1 MLLLLLTFGLAFLL
15 SLYGVPIARRAA
27 LKHGIVD
34 SPDGKLK
41 HQHESV
47 PYLGGLAIYVAFLVS
62 LALTFEFRHDVLGI
76 VLAGTIV
83 MMLGLIDDFGVL
95 SPGTKLAG
103 QLLAVFVLIK
113 SGIRIQIVAV
123 PDWLDMMLTM
133 FWMVG
138 IINAFNLLDIMDGL
152 SAGVGLLCASF
163 MLVIALVNGD
173 TTIAFMLTALI
184 GSLLGFLRYN
194 FHPAQIYMG
203 DAGSLFLGLM
213 LGALSMIGQY
223 TTAHDVSLLTPV
235 LILGVPIFDTLFVMY
250 VRFLRGLPIFLGSPD
265 HMPLRLR
272 HWGLSIRQ
280 VVLMSY
286 GASLV
291 LGGLGLVVMLVQK
304 QIALIVAITTFVAL
318 GVIALVLKDLPR
330 RRALRKVADGATQQ
344 RRREEVRP
352 SAVRPFDKLT
362 APRKIEGQ
370 AHGPSRASG
379 SNDPEDNRGTGSG
392 PRVESRGS

>member
-41 HQHESV
+41 QQHEPV
-47 PYLGGLAIYVAFLVS
+47 PYLGGLAIYLAFLIS
-62 LALTFEFRHDVLGI
+62 LAFTFEFRQDVLGI

-95 SPGTKLAG
+95 SPVSKLAG

-113 SGIRIQIVAV
+113 SGIRIQITAL
-123 PDWLDMMLTM
+123 PDWLDMVLTTL
-133 FWMVG
+133 WMVG

-152 SAGVGLLCASF
+152 SAGVGLICASF
-163 MLVIALVNGD
+163 MLLIALLNGD

-184 GSLLGFLRYN
+184 GSLVGFLRYN
-194 FHPAQIYMG
+194 YNPAQIYMG

-223 TTAHDVSLLTPV
+223 TRAHPISLLTPV

-280 VVLMSY
+280 VVLLSY
-286 GASLV
+286 GSSLV

-304 QIALIVAITTFVAL
+304 QIAMIVAIATFVAL
-318 GVIALVLKDLPR
+318 GVLALVLKDLPR
-330 RRALRKVADGATQQ
+330 RRGLRKVADEVSQQ

-352 SAVRPFDKLT
+352 S
-362 APRKIEGQ
+362 
-370 AHGPSRASG
+370 
-379 SNDPEDNRGTGSG
+379 TGSG
-392 PRVESRGS
+392 PRAESRGS